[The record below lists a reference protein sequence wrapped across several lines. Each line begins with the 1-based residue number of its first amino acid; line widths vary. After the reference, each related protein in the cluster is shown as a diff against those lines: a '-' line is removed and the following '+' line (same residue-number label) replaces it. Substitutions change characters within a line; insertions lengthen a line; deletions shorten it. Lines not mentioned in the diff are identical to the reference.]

1 MHEACKQYDILDTIF
16 NDMFCLGTP
25 RKHLYLSP
33 QTHYEAGRH
42 IVGFIDFYRC
52 FPGGPK
58 YKSI

>member
-42 IVGFIDFYRC
+42 IVGFIDFL
-52 FPGGPK
+52 
-58 YKSI
+58 